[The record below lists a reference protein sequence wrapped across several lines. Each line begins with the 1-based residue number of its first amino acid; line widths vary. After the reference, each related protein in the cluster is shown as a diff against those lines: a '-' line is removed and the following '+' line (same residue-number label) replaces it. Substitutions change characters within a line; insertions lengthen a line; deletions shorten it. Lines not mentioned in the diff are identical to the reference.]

1 MEFWVCE
8 RRIQINFRLQT
19 RLHSSIFRSLA
30 LYGSIECASRQILI
44 TKIAARDIAP
54 ENLLKTGKF
63 GETSNSIVFTWDFH
77 LNWQCPNFLFCE
89 WRMQINFRFQTRLHN
104 SVFRFLALYGS
115 IECANRQILISK
127 IVARDMDFRC
137 FPIFRKFS
145 IFFRFSDFPDFR
157 KFSNFRKNVFF
168 GCYLSDHDFFLRK
181 YFSFIFHFSERSRPG
196 LSNARS
202 PSF

>member
-1 MEFWVCE
+1 LEFWVCE

-145 IFFRFSDFPDFR
+145 IFSDFQIFQIFGNFQIFGKTFFSDATYR
-157 KFSNFRKNVFF
+157 TMTFF
-168 GCYLSDHDFFLRK
+168 
-181 YFSFIFHFSERSRPG
+181 
-196 LSNARS
+196 
-202 PSF
+202 